1 MQGWGSEAAQEWQKG
16 LTFWGNVTRRRQQM
30 AQEHNLEARCNMKN
44 KMVFIGRRSSTL
56 QWSSLR
62 QLELETEQLPIC
74 VHLNMV
80 LSNTYKSDSLLLL
93 FLMRSYREV
102 VSLDR
107 EKAHLLFFLFFFF
120 LKKMQSVPKTWSNDN
135 RLLQAWG
142 LRAEGWVFLQRHID
156 NFSWSVLYPCVA
168 L

>member
-120 LKKMQSVPKTWSNDN
+120 WRKCSPCQRHDQMITGFF
-135 RLLQAWG
+135 RLEGWG
-142 LRAEGWVFLQRHID
+142 LRAESS
-156 NFSWSVLYPCVA
+156 FSVILTTSRDPFFIRV
-168 L
+168 